1 MVVHRR
7 TARRALTYQ
16 EAVHRP
22 LREER
27 ARRFREVAPLP
38 RETGSPSDSR
48 HPSSEGMGRGK
59 NYTPAE
65 DAEIVRLL
73 GVALGAQR
81 EGIEDGNDPRE
92 LDVLKALCKTL
103 TKPEGALQNRKVES
117 IRARARR
124 LVGEGAIFDVRRSAS
139 PSVEEPED
147 KAQSERR
154 VTRECTTSDSTAEA
168 TSAVVAVEHATGG
181 DESALTLAPETVKW
195 HRDGMPALFFRRN
208 HLFVR
213 EDAEKSTFTWGEEVV
228 ARCREEFDDWAQ
240 TLEETY
246 PVRYDGK
253 NRLHPSETLSYR
265 STQCRKEWHACWDTL
280 DRTAIEKAWKQAMG
294 TVPIIS
300 VMDNFRVDAFGNVVS
315 KLAKSKAVCAFEVD
329 HVFPWSRGGCSRRG
343 NFAGLYWGANV
354 LKKEKLIQGAE
365 LSPQPCLGDDRAGS
379 AGSAR
384 GGGAAGGLQVGL
396 SVEMF
401 VALFRRSRDLKL
413 RRQDMKYCDNLAVHW
428 LTCSRPAGQSK
439 ADLWS
444 ELGLE
449 RGGELEPAALWNAFE
464 SWQRRIE
471 NQMSG
476 GVAEKIRSTTE
487 AESSS
492 SGADGTRESAS
503 ASRVENEAATESGAR
518 GVEKKAATE
527 SGSRGGVSNSSTLV
541 EVGESVLLLVDRG
554 SLIARGKKTYDIR
567 IRLKELGFAWSAQT
581 MSWFRAFEKEIV
593 ARVED
598 EARGQNIRVNVLHAS

>member
-38 RETGSPSDSR
+38 RETGTPSDSR

-65 DAEIVRLL
+65 DAEILRLL

-124 LVGEGAIFDVRRSAS
+124 LVGEGAILDVRRSAS

-147 KAQSERR
+147 EAQSERR

-265 STQCRKEWHACWDTL
+265 NTQCQKERDACWDTL
-280 DRTAIEKAWKQAMG
+280 DRRAIEIAWKQAMPG
-294 TVPIIS
+294 TVPIES
-300 VMDNFRVDAFGNVVS
+300 VKYFRVDAFGNVVS
-315 KLAKSKAVCAFEVD
+315 DRNRTGSKAVCAFDVD

-354 LKKEKLIQGAE
+354 LKKDKLIQGAE

-384 GGGAAGGLQVGL
+384 GGGAARGLQVGL

-401 VALFRRSRDLKL
+401 IALFRHSRDISTS
-413 RRQDMKYCDNLAVHW
+413 RQDMKYCDNLAVHW
-428 LTCSRPAGQSK
+428 LTCSRPKGQSK

-449 RGGELEPAALWNAFE
+449 RGGELEPAALWNAFA

-471 NQMSG
+471 DQMSR
-476 GVAEKIRSTTE
+476 GVAENIRSTTE

-503 ASRVENEAATESGAR
+503 ASRVE
-518 GVEKKAATE
+518 KKAATE

-541 EVGESVLLLVDRG
+541 EVEESVLLLVDRG

-567 IRLKELGFAWSAQT
+567 IQLKELGFKWSAQT

-598 EARGQNIRVNVLHAS
+598 EARGQNIPVNVLHAS

>member
-1 MVVHRR
+1 
-7 TARRALTYQ
+7 
-16 EAVHRP
+16 
-22 LREER
+22 
-27 ARRFREVAPLP
+27 
-38 RETGSPSDSR
+38 
-48 HPSSEGMGRGK
+48 MGRGK

-65 DAEIVRLL
+65 DAEILRLL

-124 LVGEGAIFDVRRSAS
+124 LVGEGPIFDVRRSAS

-168 TSAVVAVEHATGG
+168 TSAVVEVEHATGG
-181 DESALTLAPETVKW
+181 DESALTSAPETVKW
-195 HRDGMPALFFRRN
+195 HREGMPALFFGRN

-228 ARCREEFDDWAQ
+228 ARCREEFDNWAQ

-253 NRLHPSETLSYR
+253 NRLHPSETKQYR
-265 STQCRKEWHACWDTL
+265 MTQCQKERDACWNTL
-280 DRTAIEKAWKQAMG
+280 DRTAIENAWKQAMPG
-294 TVPIIS
+294 TVPIKS
-300 VMDNFRVDAFGNVVS
+300 VKDFRVDAFGNVVS
-315 KLAKSKAVCAFEVD
+315 NPNNRTGYKAVCAFDVD

-354 LKKEKLIQGAE
+354 LKKDKLIQGAE

-384 GGGAAGGLQVGL
+384 GGGAARGLQVGL

-401 VALFRRSRDLKL
+401 IALFRHSRDISTS
-413 RRQDMKYCDNLAVHW
+413 RQDMMYCDNLAVHW
-428 LTCSRPAGQSK
+428 LTCSRPKGQSK

-476 GVAEKIRSTTE
+476 VVAEKIRSTTE

-503 ASRVENEAATESGAR
+503 ASRIENE
-518 GVEKKAATE
+518 AATE

-567 IRLKELGFAWSAQT
+567 IRLKELGFEWSAQT
-581 MSWFRAFEKEIV
+581 MSWFRAFKKEIV

-598 EARGQNIRVNVLHAS
+598 EARRQNIRVNVLHAS